1 MWPVKNVS
9 DREERPMVTLNLPD
23 YKKLTIEEVARQ
35 FVVVKELNVAGDVI
49 NEKQYLPKNLSGESF
64 QIK

>member
-9 DREERPMVTLNLPD
+9 DREGRPMVTLNLPD

-49 NEKQYLPKNLSGESF
+49 NEKTVSAEEFKRRIFSD
-64 QIK
+64 

>member
-1 MWPVKNVS
+1 
-9 DREERPMVTLNLPD
+9 MVTLNLPD

-49 NEKQYLPKNLSGESF
+49 NEKTVSAEEFKRRIFSD
-64 QIK
+64 

>member
-49 NEKQYLPKNLSGESF
+49 NEKTVSAEEFKRRIFSD
-64 QIK
+64 